1 MAPGSHLRLSPG
13 TAGRRWGCP
22 VRGYALSITAI
33 YSSCQ
38 IEIATIRFVN
48 AAAEYFKEPFR
59 RELRMQEYG
68 SIIAQIVTSAAQ
80 IPVAG
85 ATLTISRK
93 LPDGGQELLAVRM
106 SDYDGFT
113 EPFELPTP
121 PASDSQTRQTA
132 EVPYALVDL
141 RTERTGY
148 GRVLVRGAQVF
159 SGVQTLQQL
168 VLIPMPTLPENYAE
182 TQEFDI
188 PAQEL

>member
-1 MAPGSHLRLSPG
+1 
-13 TAGRRWGCP
+13 
-22 VRGYALSITAI
+22 
-33 YSSCQ
+33 
-38 IEIATIRFVN
+38 
-48 AAAEYFKEPFR
+48 
-59 RELRMQEYG
+59 MQEYG
-68 SIIAQIVTSAAQ
+68 TVTAQIVTSAAQ
-80 IPVAG
+80 IPIPD
-85 ATLTISRK
+85 ATLTITRE
-93 LPDGGQELLAVRM
+93 LPDGRQELLAVRM
-106 SDYDGFT
+106 TNYDGFT
-113 EPFELPTP
+113 EPFDVPTP

-168 VLIPMPTLPENYAE
+168 VLIPTPTLPENYAE

>member
-1 MAPGSHLRLSPG
+1 
-13 TAGRRWGCP
+13 
-22 VRGYALSITAI
+22 
-33 YSSCQ
+33 
-38 IEIATIRFVN
+38 
-48 AAAEYFKEPFR
+48 
-59 RELRMQEYG
+59 MQEYG

-85 ATLTISRK
+85 ATLTISRE

-132 EVPYALVDL
+132 EMPYALVDL
-141 RTERTGY
+141 RGERAGY
-148 GRVLVRGAQVF
+148 DRVFIHNAQIF
-159 SGVQTLQQL
+159 PGIQTLQQI
-168 VLIPMPTLPENYAE
+168 VLIPTPTLPENYAE

>member
-1 MAPGSHLRLSPG
+1 MNGYLS
-13 TAGRRWGCP
+13 
-22 VRGYALSITAI
+22 VHS
-33 YSSCQ
+33 
-38 IEIATIRFVN
+38 F
-48 AAAEYFKEPFR
+48 
-59 RELRMQEYG
+59 
-68 SIIAQIVTSAAQ
+68 TSAAR
-80 IPVAG
+80 IPVEG
-85 ATLTISRK
+85 VTFTITQRRAQ
-93 LPDGGQELLAVRM
+93 GVELLAVRM

-168 VLIPMPTLPENYAE
+168 VLIPTPTLPENYAE

>member
-1 MAPGSHLRLSPG
+1 M
-13 TAGRRWGCP
+13 
-22 VRGYALSITAI
+22 
-33 YSSCQ
+33 
-38 IEIATIRFVN
+38 
-48 AAAEYFKEPFR
+48 
-59 RELRMQEYG
+59 
-68 SIIAQIVTSAAQ
+68 TSAAQ

-85 ATLTISRK
+85 ATLTISRE

-168 VLIPMPTLPENYAE
+168 VLIPTPTLPENYAE

>member
-1 MAPGSHLRLSPG
+1 
-13 TAGRRWGCP
+13 
-22 VRGYALSITAI
+22 
-33 YSSCQ
+33 
-38 IEIATIRFVN
+38 
-48 AAAEYFKEPFR
+48 
-59 RELRMQEYG
+59 MQEYG

-85 ATLTISRK
+85 ATLTISRE

-141 RTERTGY
+141 RT
-148 GRVLVRGAQVF
+148 VLQQQGGAQQ
-159 SGVQTLQQL
+159 GAPHADAGAGTNGQQQGGSNQ
-168 VLIPMPTLPENYAE
+168 PEDV
-182 TQEFDI
+182 EF
-188 PAQEL
+188 EEVK

>member
-1 MAPGSHLRLSPG
+1 
-13 TAGRRWGCP
+13 
-22 VRGYALSITAI
+22 
-33 YSSCQ
+33 
-38 IEIATIRFVN
+38 
-48 AAAEYFKEPFR
+48 
-59 RELRMQEYG
+59 MQEYG

-85 ATLTISRK
+85 ATLTVSRE

-132 EVPYALVDL
+132 EMPYALVDL
-141 RTERTGY
+141 RGERAGY
-148 GRVLVRGAQVF
+148 DRVFIHNAQIF
-159 SGVQTLQQL
+159 PGIQTLQQI
-168 VLIPMPTLPENYAE
+168 VLIPTPTLPENYAE

>member
-1 MAPGSHLRLSPG
+1 M
-13 TAGRRWGCP
+13 
-22 VRGYALSITAI
+22 
-33 YSSCQ
+33 
-38 IEIATIRFVN
+38 
-48 AAAEYFKEPFR
+48 
-59 RELRMQEYG
+59 MQEYG
-68 SIIAQIVTSAAQ
+68 TVTAQIVTSAAQ
-80 IPVAG
+80 IPIPG
-85 ATLTISRK
+85 ATLTITQE
-93 LPDGGQELLAVRM
+93 LPDGRQELLAVRM
-106 SDYDGFT
+106 TNYDGFT
-113 EPFELPTP
+113 EPFDVPTP

-168 VLIPMPTLPENYAE
+168 VLIPTPTLPENYAE